1 MLFYWESLVYFSE
14 MIPNHGCGCI
24 PEAWLHSKSPG
35 AKLAWQS
42 PETKGRCGRWAAGF
56 LQQACFLTS
65 KEQMKRFSGKQL
77 LKAAIKFKMN
87 KSNSL
92 VSAFAA
98 VLFSVLLHC
107 FYLVTEHTSSFEEQK
122 QFIDIKLQAFI
133 RMFFFYFEWSLTE
146 SLCVNRW
153 KHWWLPRCVKMI
165 SGTCLSGV
173 VQIVNTFY

>member
-1 MLFYWESLVYFSE
+1 
-14 MIPNHGCGCI
+14 
-24 PEAWLHSKSPG
+24 
-35 AKLAWQS
+35 
-42 PETKGRCGRWAAGF
+42 
-56 LQQACFLTS
+56 
-65 KEQMKRFSGKQL
+65 MKQFSGKQL

-133 RMFFFYFEWSLTE
+133 RMFFFILND
-146 SLCVNRW
+146 L
-153 KHWWLPRCVKMI
+153 
-165 SGTCLSGV
+165 
-173 VQIVNTFY
+173 

>member
-42 PETKGRCGRWAAGF
+42 PETKGCCWAAGF

-107 FYLVTEHTSSFEEQK
+107 FYLESQSTPVLLKSRNNLLILSFKLSSGC
-122 QFIDIKLQAFI
+122 
-133 RMFFFYFEWSLTE
+133 FFLFW
-146 SLCVNRW
+146 
-153 KHWWLPRCVKMI
+153 MI
-165 SGTCLSGV
+165 FNWIFVC
-173 VQIVNTFY
+173 

>member
-24 PEAWLHSKSPG
+24 PAAWLHSKSPG
-35 AKLAWQS
+35 AKLAWRS
-42 PETKGRCGRWAAGF
+42 PETKGCCWAAGF

-107 FYLVTEHTSSFEEQK
+107 FYLESQSTPVLLKSRNNLLILSFKLSSGC
-122 QFIDIKLQAFI
+122 
-133 RMFFFYFEWSLTE
+133 FFLFW
-146 SLCVNRW
+146 
-153 KHWWLPRCVKMI
+153 MI
-165 SGTCLSGV
+165 FNWIFVC
-173 VQIVNTFY
+173 

>member
-24 PEAWLHSKSPG
+24 PAAWLHSKSPG

-42 PETKGRCGRWAAGF
+42 PETKGCCWAAGF

-107 FYLVTEHTSSFEEQK
+107 FYLESQSTPVLLKSRNNLLILSFKLSSGC
-122 QFIDIKLQAFI
+122 
-133 RMFFFYFEWSLTE
+133 FFLFW
-146 SLCVNRW
+146 
-153 KHWWLPRCVKMI
+153 MI
-165 SGTCLSGV
+165 FNWIFVC
-173 VQIVNTFY
+173 